1 MVDLLAEAPGLERL
15 VQVVAVEPLLSA
27 DAQQRLEVADVPV
40 LLEVGAEQRA
50 VEAVAGVAV
59 LLSVLGR
66 LEREVR
72 VRREAPAAPERDAGV
87 LAALFEV
94 RGRVA
99 GLGAR
104 LARPSLGRDRGVEQ
118 ERGPADLELVLAPQL
133 LDLDEADVAPR
144 SDEVRDD
151 DQGRGF
157 GFCIARHGV
166 ATSASASP
174 AAYAVNARRM
184 DSRPASRARGARRP
198 GGEGGHGVGPARV
211 PRLRYDGARQATP
224 ARRSLAECVLTPGAS
239 RGGYDHGGKCRR
251 LSEADAG
258 RRGRC
263 ARRSCDGRP
272 RSGRVWGPCSAAEAT
287 SSDVGAPPGL
297 LLSRPARPLRRA

>member
-1 MVDLLAEAPGLERL
+1 MALVEDEGRHAGDADRSRPRDAVVDLLAEAPGLERL
-15 VQVVAVEPLLSA
+15 AQVVAVEPLLSA
-27 DAQQRLEVADVPV
+27 DAQQRLEVAEVSV

-59 LLSVLGR
+59 LLSILGD

-72 VRREAPAAPERDAGV
+72 VWREAPAAPERDARA

-104 LARPSLGRDRGVEQ
+104 LACPSLGRDRGVEQ
-118 ERGPADLELVLAPQL
+118 ERGPADLEFVLAPQL
-133 LDLDEADVAPR
+133 FDLDEADIAPR

-151 DQGRGF
+151 DQGRRL

-166 ATSASASP
+166 ATSLRRHPQHTPSTRDGRAADRPRGP
-174 AAYAVNARRM
+174 AE
-184 DSRPASRARGARRP
+184 RGAP

-211 PRLRYDGARQATP
+211 PPLRYDGARQATP

-239 RGGYDHGGKCRR
+239 RGRHGHCVAH
-251 LSEADAG
+251 S
-258 RRGRC
+258 
-263 ARRSCDGRP
+263 
-272 RSGRVWGPCSAAEAT
+272 V
-287 SSDVGAPPGL
+287 VG
-297 LLSRPARPLRRA
+297 

>member
-27 DAQQRLEVADVPV
+27 DAQQRLEVAEVPV

-50 VEAVAGVAV
+50 VEAVAAVAV
-59 LLSVLGR
+59 LLSVLGG

-72 VRREAPAAPERDAGV
+72 VRRVAAAPPERDVGA
-87 LAALFEV
+87 LATLFEV

-104 LARPSLGRDRGVEQ
+104 LARASLGRDRGVEQ

-151 DQGRGF
+151 DQRRGS
-157 GFCIARHGV
+157 GFCTERHGV
-166 ATSASASP
+166 ATSAWASP
-174 AAYAVNARRM
+174 AAYAVGARRTAG
-184 DSRPASRARGARRP
+184 RAASRAGSPARGARRAAWRGERP
-198 GGEGGHGVGPARV
+198 GSGRCGRRGFAMMRSPSAA
-211 PRLRYDGARQATP
+211 GA
-224 ARRSLAECVLTPGAS
+224 SIGAS
-239 RGGYDHGGKCRR
+239 RSASPPWVAARSLPAGSRGGD
-251 LSEADAG
+251 DP
-258 RRGRC
+258 RGRC
-263 ARRSCDGRP
+263 RR
-272 RSGRVWGPCSAAEAT
+272 V
-287 SSDVGAPPGL
+287 
-297 LLSRPARPLRRA
+297 